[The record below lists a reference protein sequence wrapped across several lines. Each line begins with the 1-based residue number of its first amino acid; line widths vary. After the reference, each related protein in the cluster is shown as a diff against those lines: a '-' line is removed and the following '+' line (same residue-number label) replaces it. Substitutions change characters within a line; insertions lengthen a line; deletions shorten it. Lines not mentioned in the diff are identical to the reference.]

1 MMMTRMSFVYSALV
15 GALGGTAVIM
25 TTLFASV
32 PAWTAD
38 VAVSIDNFTF
48 SPQSLTVKSGTTVIW
63 ENADDIPHTVA
74 STTKLFKSKA
84 LDTGDKFSFTFTAP
98 GMYQYFC
105 SLHPHMVGTIVVEG
119 AAAPAN
125 PQ

>member
-1 MMMTRMSFVYSALV
+1 MMTRMSFVYSALV
-15 GALGGTAVIM
+15 GALGGAAVIM

>member
-15 GALGGTAVIM
+15 GALGGAAVIM